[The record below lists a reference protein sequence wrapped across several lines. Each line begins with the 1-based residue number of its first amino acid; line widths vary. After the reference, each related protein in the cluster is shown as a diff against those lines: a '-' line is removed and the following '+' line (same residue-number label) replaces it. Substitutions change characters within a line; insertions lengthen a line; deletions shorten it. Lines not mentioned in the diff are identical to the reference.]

1 MCFEGACRAWDA
13 FIMHPHECKFMAAVA
28 VVHALRG
35 AEKEST
41 FTLEN
46 HDDRAERR

>member
-1 MCFEGACRAWDA
+1 VHGTTFAA

-28 VVHALRG
+28 AVHALRG